1 MTRYRSHGF
10 TLLEL
15 LVVLAIT
22 GLMISI
28 AMPFTVR
35 TIENAELR
43 ADAREVVSDLRQ
55 LRQRAIDRQ
64 QTIAVGA
71 LSENSWPSGGR
82 AIRHR
87 AQFVQ
92 QGRGRALLFY
102 PDGTSSGGTLRLREG
117 SRSVDVDVAW
127 LSGAITSGPSR

>member
-1 MTRYRSHGF
+1 MTKPGSPGF

-43 ADAREVVSDLRQ
+43 ADAREVVTDLRQ

-64 QTIAVGA
+64 EAIVVNS
-71 LSENSWPSGGR
+71 LSENAWPQAGR

-87 AQFVQ
+87 ARFVAE
-92 QGRGRALLFY
+92 GRARALVFY

-117 SRSVDVDVAW
+117 SRSVDVNVAW
-127 LSGAITSGPSR
+127 LSGAIASEPGQ

>member
-1 MTRYRSHGF
+1 MTKPGSCGF

-64 QTIAVGA
+64 EAIEVTS
-71 LSENSWPSGGR
+71 LSENAWPQAGR
-82 AIRHR
+82 AVRHR
-87 AQFVQ
+87 ARFVAE
-92 QGRGRALLFY
+92 GRARTLVFY

-117 SRSVDVDVAW
+117 SRSVDVNVAW
-127 LSGAITSGPSR
+127 LSGAITSEPGQ

>member
-1 MTRYRSHGF
+1 MTKFGSTGF

-15 LVVLAIT
+15 LVVLAIA
-22 GLMISI
+22 GLMVSI

-35 TIENAELR
+35 TIENAQLR

-64 QTIAVGA
+64 QMIEVTS
-71 LSENSWPSGGR
+71 LSENAWPQAGR

-87 AQFVQ
+87 ARFIAES
-92 QGRGRALLFY
+92 RARTLIFY

-117 SRSVDVDVAW
+117 SRSVDVNVAW
-127 LSGAITSGPSR
+127 LSGAITSGLSQ

>member
-1 MTRYRSHGF
+1 MTKLGPPGF

-15 LVVLAIT
+15 LVVLAIA

-43 ADAREVVSDLRQ
+43 ADAREAVSDLRQ

-64 QTIAVGA
+64 QAVEVAA
-71 LSENSWPSGGR
+71 LSENAWPQAGR

-87 AQFVQ
+87 AQFVAE
-92 QGRGRALLFY
+92 GRARKLIFY
-102 PDGTSSGGTLRLREG
+102 PDGTSSGGRLRLREG
-117 SRSVDVDVAW
+117 SRSVDVNVAW
-127 LSGAITSGPSR
+127 LSGAITSGPSQ